1 MKKNKKNRMN
11 ADADLRS
18 SEILKHLEVTFPS
31 SKEEA
36 WKSIESKLD
45 NLPAEARQSASY
57 LRPLLP
63 IAAAFAL
70 IFSVIVFLRYY
81 SVDYTTNDDLI
92 AVILPDDSH
101 IDLGVH
107 SQLRI
112 YPLWWK
118 FSRNLSLAGE
128 ARFEVA
134 KGNRFRVSS
143 SNGSTEVLGTIF
155 TILASE
161 EIYKVAC
168 YSGSVKVSDPLTDVS
183 AILIANEKAE
193 LKKPGVFEIM
203 LISQENANTINKNS
217 YFTFKN
223 QPVQSVFTILAS
235 EFDAEI
241 ELEQS
246 IDLTYSGNLKND
258 LSIEEILNAVC
269 IPLDLEYVQVSE
281 NKYIV
286 RAKSDQ

>member
-1 MKKNKKNRMN
+1 MN